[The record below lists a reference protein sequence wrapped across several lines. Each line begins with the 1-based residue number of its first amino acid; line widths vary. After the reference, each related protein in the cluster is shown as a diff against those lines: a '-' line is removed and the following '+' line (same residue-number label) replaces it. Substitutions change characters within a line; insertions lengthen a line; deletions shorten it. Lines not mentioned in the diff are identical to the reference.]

1 LARYAN
7 DVPFNGK
14 AVVLNLRRW
23 IWLAACLTV
32 AACSS
37 GQSSSADQWNGPTV
51 LASVNVNDATSSDS
65 NTAKVIR
72 TEHYSIYSTIQDRPD
87 LLNRMGQLMEGA
99 YGIYRTLAPSVP
111 PTDHPMR
118 CYLFN
123 TRLEWVDF
131 TRLHTGP
138 QASIY
143 LQITRGGYTIHDWYV
158 AYFIGDIATY
168 SVAAHEGWHQFV
180 ARHFKGRLPPFLEEG
195 MACMFENVNWDNDL
209 PRFNLSLN
217 PARTL
222 SLRKAED
229 EGELFP
235 LKELITLHAGQVVGR
250 SDVRIQA
257 WYAQDWAF
265 ARFLREGENG
275 KYRPALERL
284 LADTAAGTVYD
295 PTGSLRR
302 SYLGWNP
309 AGVTPLLEHYLGED
323 LSVTEQAYQQFM
335 HKVAYDEMTQQFQMQ

>member
-1 LARYAN
+1 LVRN
-7 DVPFNGK
+7 RS
-14 AVVLNLRRW
+14 LW
-23 IWLAACLTV
+23 IPAWFTIACIILAAC
-32 AACSS
+32 AAQQGYVSK
-37 GQSSSADQWNGPTV
+37 WTGPSV
-51 LASVNVNDATSSDS
+51 LASVTINDTVPSNPDS
-65 NTAKVIR
+65 AKEIR
-72 TEHYSIYSTIQDRPD
+72 TEHYEIYSTIQDRPD
-87 LLNRMGQLMEGA
+87 LLSRMGQLMEGA
-99 YGIYRTLAPSVP
+99 YGVYKTLAPAVP

-123 TRLEWVDF
+123 TRVEWMDF

-138 QASIY
+138 DASVY
-143 LQITRGGYTIHDWYV
+143 LQITRGGYTLHDWYV
-158 AYFIGDIATY
+158 AYFIGDIGTY
-168 SVAAHEGWHQFV
+168 SVSAHEGWHQFV

-195 MACMFENVNWDNDL
+195 MACMFENVEWDNDL

-217 PARTL
+217 PAREL

-235 LKELITLHAGQVVGR
+235 LKDLVVLHAGQVVGR

-275 KYRPALERL
+275 KYRPALQKL

-295 PTGSLRR
+295 PTGSLRVR
-302 SYLGWNP
+302 YLGWNP
-309 AGVTPLLEHYLGED
+309 AGVIPLLEHYLDEP
-323 LSVTEQAYQQFM
+323 LSVTDQAYQQFM
-335 HKVAYDEMTQQFQMQ
+335 HNVAYEEMNQQFQMQ